1 MGSRSGAAPLRDI
14 DPQALMTTAEMA
26 AADRATIESGAFSG
40 ITLMERAGSA
50 VADAAMARFAAA
62 RVHVLCGPGNN
73 GGDGYVAARILANR
87 GVDVHLYAL
96 APPKAGSD
104 AALAADTW
112 YGPISGFDA
121 FAPDP
126 NDLVIDAVFGAGFSG
141 ALPDPV
147 QSALARAADR
157 KCPVLAVDLPSGVNG
172 DTGQGAHAIGC
183 AATVTFYRRK
193 PGHLVFPGRALCGE
207 TIVADIGVRATAPTA
222 TFENAP
228 DLWRRALPR
237 PCDDT
242 HKYARGAVAVFSGPR
257 HGTGASR
264 LAAMAAQRAGAG
276 AVTLLGHPDALDIQA
291 AHVTAIMLSAWGT
304 NPRAALAGLKGIGAV
319 VLGPGFGDLPLAR
332 SLATSILDDRGLAL
346 VLDADGITAFA
357 DDPEPLFDAARAR
370 DKPALVLT
378 PHAGEFARLFPDLAA
393 DVSLGK
399 LAMARAAAARSGAIL
414 VFKGADTVIAAPGG
428 AAVINANATPALATA
443 GSGDVLAGAIAG
455 LAAQGMPA
463 FESACAAVWLHGE
476 AGRAAGPVAI
486 AEELVAALPEAFA
499 ALV

>member
-1 MGSRSGAAPLRDI
+1 
-14 DPQALMTTAEMA
+14 
-26 AADRATIESGAFSG
+26 
-40 ITLMERAGSA
+40 
-50 VADAAMARFAAA
+50 
-62 RVHVLCGPGNN
+62 
-73 GGDGYVAARILANR
+73 
-87 GVDVHLYAL
+87 
-96 APPKAGSD
+96 
-104 AALAADTW
+104 
-112 YGPISGFDA
+112 
-121 FAPDP
+121 
-126 NDLVIDAVFGAGFSG
+126 
-141 ALPDPV
+141 
-147 QSALARAADR
+147 
-157 KCPVLAVDLPSGVNG
+157 
-172 DTGQGAHAIGC
+172 
-183 AATVTFYRRK
+183 
-193 PGHLVFPGRALCGE
+193 
-207 TIVADIGVRATAPTA
+207 
-222 TFENAP
+222 
-228 DLWRRALPR
+228 
-237 PCDDT
+237 
-242 HKYARGAVAVFSGPR
+242 
-257 HGTGASR
+257 
-264 LAAMAAQRAGAG
+264 MAAQRAGAG

-357 DDPEPLFDAARAR
+357 DDPEPLFDAALAR